1 MDVRESVE
9 SNAAEVVAAMRAEGA
24 GRR

>member
-1 MDVRESVE
+1 MDVWDFVE
-9 SNAAEVVAAMRAEGA
+9 SNAAEVFAAMRAEGA

>member
-1 MDVRESVE
+1 MDVRDFVE
-9 SNAAEVVAAMRAEGA
+9 SSAAEVFAAMRTEGA

>member
-1 MDVRESVE
+1 MDVRDFVE
-9 SNAAEVVAAMRAEGA
+9 SSAAEVFAAMRAEGA